1 MKYKRK
7 LHLFEVHPEYLLIYQ
22 GLLKDERIWSN
33 SGQYYMARECDRRA
47 KCLLNENITDYDK
60 ITHTEELYCPTRKC
74 N

>member
-1 MKYKRK
+1 
-7 LHLFEVHPEYLLIYQ
+7 
-22 GLLKDERIWSN
+22 
-33 SGQYYMARECDRRA
+33 MARECDRRA